1 MTRSIPRLLLGALL
15 LFAAGGHADDA
26 GHETVFS
33 LGAGSRALGMGGGF
47 TSLAND
53 GSGIYYNPA
62 GLPDVDYQQFT
73 FMHATLLEETIF
85 DVATWAYPVTERAGF
100 GVGFMRMGTGDLVR
114 RENFIDLGRFDY
126 STWQFLL
133 SYGRRLE
140 QNISIGLNVKIV
152 NQKIGE
158 FSDYGI
164 GGDLGLKM
172 SLQRHVAVGL
182 AMHDL
187 VPPRLKLDSVTETTP
202 ISVVGGLSLH
212 DLALSRTV
220 RLTTTFDLERTE
232 RRSAKIH
239 AGGELT
245 FWTDYA
251 VRCGYDRDNLAFGA
265 GVARGRLR
273 IDYAYKLIDRLE
285 NSHRFTLSLLV
296 GESMSQQA
304 ARRAVEEER
313 RGTKLLEDERLR
325 QFAFYKRKADE
336 FYHQFRLDSALTYY
350 QRALAFEERNTEVIG
365 TVAAIENSL
374 RIQRE
379 EEQRIQQ
386 ARADMERSIAAYYD
400 QAKAFYDKKY
410 YSAATDLLALIF
422 DIDPNNAEATV
433 LQEQI
438 QSARTDE
445 ISRTLQSARSA
456 SGQGRVLDAITA
468 YTRVIELDS
477 TNAEARQ
484 ERTRAL
490 ASLDATQQL
499 NLGIELYNK
508 GRFAEATRQFQAVLK
523 GKPDDPVASEYLRK
537 LSAEPPRGA
546 STLEDLQRDKVIW
559 PLYLEG
565 LRHMRNKEYQLAIEA
580 WTKVL
585 SAYPD
590 NSNARD
596 NLEQARLR
604 LKAENPE

>member
-1 MTRSIPRLLLGALL
+1 MSRFLIRLVLCLALTPA
-15 LFAAGGHADDA
+15 FGVRADDA

-62 GLPDVDYQQFT
+62 GLPDVDYQQFS
-73 FMHATLLEETIF
+73 FMHATLFEGTIF
-85 DVATWAYPVTERAGF
+85 DVATWAYPVTKRTGF
-100 GVGFMRMGTGDLVR
+100 GAGFMRAGSGDLIR
-114 RENFIDLGRFDY
+114 RENFVDVGRFDY

-140 QNISIGLNVKIV
+140 QNISIGVSLKIV

-164 GGDLGLKM
+164 GGDLGFKM
-172 SLQRHVAVGL
+172 ELQKHVSLGL

-187 VPPRLKLDSVTETTP
+187 VPPRLKLDSASETMP
-202 ISVVGGLSLH
+202 VSVVGGFSVH
-212 DLALSRTV
+212 DVRLSRAIAM
-220 RLTTTFDLERTE
+220 TTTFDLERTE
-232 RRSAKIH
+232 RRAARVH
-239 AGGELT
+239 AGGEFT
-245 FWTDYA
+245 FWRDYA
-251 VRCGYDRDNLAFGA
+251 IRCGYDRDNLAFGA
-265 GVARGRLR
+265 GVTRGRLR
-273 IDYAYKLIDRLE
+273 IDYAYKLIDQLE

-296 GESMSQQA
+296 GESMSEQATRQA
-304 ARRAVEEER
+304 AEEER

-325 QFAFYKRKADE
+325 QFTFYKKKADE

-350 QRALAFEERNTEVIG
+350 QRALAFEERNPDVIG

-374 RIQRE
+374 RVQRE
-379 EEQRIQQ
+379 EEQRIRQ
-386 ARADMERSIAAYYD
+386 ARSDLERSIATYYD

-410 YSAATDLLALIF
+410 YSAAADLLALIF

-438 QSARTDE
+438 QAARADE
-445 ISRTLQSARSA
+445 ISRTLQSARTA
-456 SGQGRVLDAITA
+456 SQQGRVLDAITA

-477 TNAEARQ
+477 SNVEARQ

-490 ASLDATQQL
+490 SSLDATQQL
-499 NLGIELYNK
+499 NLGVELYNK
-508 GRFAEATRQFQAVLK
+508 GRFSEATRQFQAVLK
-523 GKPDDPVASEYLRK
+523 VNPDDPVASEYLRK
-537 LSAEPPRGA
+537 LSVEPPRA
-546 STLEDLQRDKVIW
+546 STLEDLQRDKDIW

-565 LRHMRNKEYQLAIEA
+565 LRHMRNKEYQAAIEA

-585 SAYPD
+585 TVYPD
-590 NSNARD
+590 NANAKD

-604 LKAENPE
+604 LKAETPE